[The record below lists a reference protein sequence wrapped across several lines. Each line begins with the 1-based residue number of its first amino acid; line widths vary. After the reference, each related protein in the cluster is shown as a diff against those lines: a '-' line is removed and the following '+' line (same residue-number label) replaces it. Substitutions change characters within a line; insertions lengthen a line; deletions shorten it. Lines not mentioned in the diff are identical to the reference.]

1 MESIILRR
9 QEQLERQEQQ
19 QKKPDIGLNEK
30 QTLPDED
37 ESEITLFQDKTMAD
51 DGFEQARDHIAKSSS
66 RNDEEVKSQGGI
78 SALSGENLINR
89 SV

>member
-1 MESIILRR
+1 
-9 QEQLERQEQQ
+9 
-19 QKKPDIGLNEK
+19 
-30 QTLPDED
+30 
-37 ESEITLFQDKTMAD
+37 MAD

-89 SV
+89 SI